1 MKLQLTN
8 YEKTISYE
16 TAYNDVN
23 LEEYFEAF
31 EGLLVQA
38 TFSQKNIREYI
49 IEWGKELE
57 KFISEAEFQQEIS
70 YSEEDM
76 KSAYEQGSRLALLSQ
91 SPLALHK
98 GEFPNPEEW
107 FNDFKKENKLWK
119 E

>member
-38 TFSQKNIREYI
+38 TFSQKSIRDYI
-49 IEWGKELE
+49 IELGESYKEVQD
-57 KFISEAEFQQEIS
+57 A
-70 YSEEDM
+70 
-76 KSAYEQGSRLALLSQ
+76 
-91 SPLALHK
+91 
-98 GEFPNPEEW
+98 
-107 FNDFKKENKLWK
+107 
-119 E
+119 